1 MTAPDRARA
10 RHVTDALAARYATG
24 ALPEP
29 DAWSVEKHVESCG
42 SCAGRVSAA
51 VRATPAAALLD
62 AVRTAVL
69 TQAATAG
76 ADARDHRGQAGQHD
90 TAAAADGTIRPV
102 GEKPDKFEKSRGRLR
117 PTRRARPAKTGA
129 PGTDGDA
136 ARRRTWA
143 AALTARR
150 MRDLPVLPARGRRG
164 SSGPPTAHHGTEP
177 RPREAR
183 RPARLAPATQDAPC
197 TSTSTATKLRRAV
210 RGARAVARRMWAA
223 GPALHEAWLVAL
235 GLVVVGAVGLG
246 YGAGFAGTRP
256 LLAAVAPVVPLAG
269 VALSY
274 GRRVDPLY
282 EIAASTPS
290 GGLRLLLTR
299 TATVL
304 IVSVPLLTV
313 AGAVL
318 PGRAGMPGAAAWL
331 LPGLALTL
339 AALALG
345 SYVGCRAAAAVVT
358 AGWLSAAVGPALVT
372 GRLLAAPAA
381 ELTAR
386 VGPYVSGAAVQ
397 SAWAVAAA
405 VCAGLLALR
414 RRAFD
419 YPSFGHWGNL

>member
-1 MTAPDRARA
+1 MTAPDRARDW
-10 RHVTDALAARYATG
+10 HVNDALAARYATG

-62 AVRTAVL
+62 SVRTAVL
-69 TQAATAG
+69 AQAATAE
-76 ADARDHRGQAGQHD
+76 ADALDHRGQAGQHE
-90 TAAAADGTIRPV
+90 TAAAADGTILPV
-102 GEKPDKFEKSRGRLR
+102 GEKPEKPRGPLR
-117 PTRRARPAKTGA
+117 PTGPARPARTGA

-143 AALTARR
+143 AALAARR
-150 MRDLPVLPARGRRG
+150 IRDLPVLPARGRRG
-164 SSGPPTAHHGTEP
+164 SSAPSAAHHGTES

-183 RPARLAPATQDAPC
+183 RRTRLAAMPDAPG
-197 TSTSTATKLRRAV
+197 TGTSTATGLRRAV
-210 RGARAVARRMWAA
+210 RSARAVARRMWAA

-235 GLVVVGAVGLG
+235 GLVVVAAVGLG

-274 GRRVDPLY
+274 GRRADPLH

-290 GGLRLLLTR
+290 GGLRLLLAR

-304 IVSVPLLTV
+304 TVSVPLLTV

-345 SYVGCRAAAAVVT
+345 SYVGCRAAAALVAV
-358 AGWLSAAVGPALVT
+358 GWLSAAVGPALVT